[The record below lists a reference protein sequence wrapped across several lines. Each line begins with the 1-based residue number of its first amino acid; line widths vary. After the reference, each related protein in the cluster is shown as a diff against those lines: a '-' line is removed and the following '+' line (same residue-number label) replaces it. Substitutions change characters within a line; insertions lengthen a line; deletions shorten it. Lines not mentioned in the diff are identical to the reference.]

1 MVVKGDTT
9 PILRLYPK
17 EENEMLSDPLS
28 VTYDGVA
35 KNLPRS
41 SSSPLVRSRN
51 RATTSYGNLASGLLI
66 RINSS
71 FEQWSF
77 PLALERTELTLFSQT
92 EDTDYPNGV
101 GLVYYSD
108 PFREN
113 TAVEAPLLDT
123 AVRTLVDGSIRAR
136 LINGEM

>member
-1 MVVKGDTT
+1 M
-9 PILRLYPK
+9 
-17 EENEMLSDPLS
+17 
-28 VTYDGVA
+28 
-35 KNLPRS
+35 
-41 SSSPLVRSRN
+41 
-51 RATTSYGNLASGLLI
+51 I

-71 FEQWSF
+71 FEQWNF